1 METKEFDKSK
11 RETYKILCNI
21 RLLYNTYLTESFKDT
36 FLSKLN
42 GNPIINVILDEEFDE
57 GKIMNFYKWKD
68 YFLYKP
74 SNNSKELILIKKKD
88 VLRVLKNIRASIIND
103 TLLNQKHK
111 LN

>member
-11 RETYKILCNI
+11 GETYKILCNI
-21 RLLYNTYLTESFKDT
+21 RLLYNTYLTDSFKDT

-57 GKIMNFYKWKD
+57 EKIMNFYKWKD
-68 YFLYKP
+68 YFLYKA

-88 VLRVLKNIRASIIND
+88 VLRVLKNTRASIIND